1 MAWMAAVAWRG
12 RQPEHWPSD
21 PAAYWAGE
29 SNWHHPFWPMRPYSL
44 APATLRD
51 SGGGLAH
58 VLEGR
63 GQVMLGRWTQPKA
76 GWTWAMWV
84 LPEPSW
90 DRPGQRLVLAQAQ
103 EAEYQVELVWEEGQ
117 LSADHFWSKKE
128 DRSTAPAGHKLTQSY
143 RPGPLT
149 NWIHLAV
156 VSDDQLV
163 RFYVDGNLIREGG
176 VRDMRKLHNATLDLG
191 PLTTNSSGASA
202 RATFDDVVVFSRS
215 VEAQG
220 IRALARCG
228 PGALPRVIAAPERGD
243 ALWRMGW
250 PWAAGGWA
258 VFVLLANQPA
268 LLRALAAVLRTLPES
283 IYRPVWLVLAVELL
297 LTAALATSVALRAA
311 RQDSERFEAE
321 VQRFSNEIRDNF
333 LRIADLVSA
342 ARDWVATQPELTPV
356 RWERWTAS
364 RSVEHDFPGLVG
376 LGYAQ
381 KVLPAD
387 VALVEAEWGRRYGF
401 PFHIW
406 PTGPASRQGRPERLS
421 GEPLLPVVVYQP
433 WHLSADKWR
442 TNGSILGR
450 DLLASRPD
458 DRSVRPEPVRIEDA
472 IGSGGIMS
480 SGLLEI
486 APAGWYGQ
494 PIRGLRLYSAQVA
507 VAPGDHQP
515 LPEANWSG
523 VAFASVDPGRWLE
536 ERLGKGAPQLGF
548 RLFTGQSEERR
559 HELAFDGGQFHPDA
573 GGRPEAAHSTTRE
586 IRLFH
591 YRLWLDCW
599 SSRSFE
605 ERSLRRWPWIITGT
619 GSGLAVL
626 TAALLFVQVRGRE
639 KQTESAAQLRAANV
653 ELARLNHDRE
663 RLSRD
668 LHDGTIQSLYAVGL
682 HLQHAQRHL
691 PDPGGKAVQGLE
703 EGQRLV
709 QETIVELRDFLLALK
724 DEPLT
729 HRSFAQTMDDLL
741 VRLRRTTPVEFS
753 LSVDPAAGALPA
765 RKVVHLVNVARE
777 AISNAV
783 RHGRSNHIVVTLQ
796 TAGSSQALRLEIH
809 DDGRGFDPAKANGGG
824 FGLLTMRERAT
835 ELSGLFTVESS
846 PGHGTLVRVEFRS
859 T

>member
-1 MAWMAAVAWRG
+1 MAAVAWRG
-12 RQPEHWPSD
+12 RQPEHWPGD

-29 SNWHHPFWPMRPYSL
+29 TNWHHPLWPMRPYSL
-44 APATLRD
+44 APATLRE

-58 VLEGR
+58 VLEGS

-90 DRPGQRLVLAQAQ
+90 NRPGQRLVLAQAQ
-103 EAEYQVELVWEEGQ
+103 EPEYQVELIWEDGQ

-128 DRSTAPAGHKLTQSY
+128 DRWTGPAAPKLTQSY

-149 NWIHLAV
+149 DWIHLAV

-163 RFYVDGNLIREGG
+163 RFYVDGNLIREDG
-176 VRDMRKLHNATLDLG
+176 VRDLLKLRNATLDLG
-191 PLTTNSSGASA
+191 PLTANPSSASA
-202 RATFDDVVVFSRS
+202 RANFDDVVVFSRS
-215 VEAQG
+215 VEARG
-220 IRALARCG
+220 ILALARSR
-228 PGALPRVIAAPERGD
+228 PGVLPRVMAAPEQGE
-243 ALWRMGW
+243 ALWRSGW
-250 PWAAGGWA
+250 PWVAGGWA
-258 VFVLLANQPA
+258 MWLLLAGQPA
-268 LLRALAAVLRTLPES
+268 LRRALAAVLRTLPEP

-321 VQRFSNEIRDNF
+321 AQRFANEIRDNF
-333 LRIADLVSA
+333 LRIADLVNA
-342 ARDWVATQPELTPV
+342 TRDWVATQPGLTPA
-356 RWERWTAS
+356 RWERWTES
-364 RSVEHDFPGLVG
+364 RSVEHDFPGLSG

-387 VALVEAEWGRRYGF
+387 VAQAEAEWGRRYGF

-406 PTGPASRQGRPERLS
+406 PTDPAARQGRPERLS

-450 DLLASRPD
+450 DLLAPRPD
-458 DRSVRPEPVRIEDA
+458 DQSVRPEPVRIEGA
-472 IGSGGIMS
+472 IESGGIMS

-486 APAGWYGQ
+486 APSGWYGV
-494 PIRGLRLYSAQVA
+494 PVRGLRLYSAQVA

-523 VAFASVDPGRWLE
+523 VAFASVDLGRWLD
-536 ERLGKGAPQLGF
+536 ERLGKGTPQLGF

-573 GGRPEAAHSTTRE
+573 GGRPEAAHSATRE

-599 SSRSFE
+599 SSRAFE

-619 GSGLAVL
+619 GSGLALL

-639 KQTESAAQLRAANV
+639 KEAEGAAQLRAANV

-691 PDPGGKAVQGLE
+691 PDPAGKTAQGLE

-709 QETIVELRDFLLALK
+709 QETIVELREFLLALK

-741 VRLRRTTPVEFS
+741 ARLRRTTTVEFA
-753 LSVDPAAGALPA
+753 LSVDPAAEALPA
-765 RKVVHLVNVARE
+765 RTVVHLVNVARE

-783 RHGRSNHIVVTLQ
+783 RHGRSNHIAVTLQ
-796 TAGSSQALRLEIH
+796 TAGSSRALRLEIQ
-809 DDGRGFDPAKANGGG
+809 DDGRGFDPAKGIGAG
-824 FGLLTMRERAT
+824 FGLLTMRERAA
-835 ELSGLFTVESS
+835 ELSGIFTVESS
-846 PGHGTLVRVEFRS
+846 PGHGTLVRVEFPAN
-859 T
+859 